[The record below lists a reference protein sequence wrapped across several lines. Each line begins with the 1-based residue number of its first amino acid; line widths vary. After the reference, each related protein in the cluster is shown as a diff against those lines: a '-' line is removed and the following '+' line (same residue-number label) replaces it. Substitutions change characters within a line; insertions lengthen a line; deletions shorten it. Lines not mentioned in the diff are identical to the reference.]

1 MTLKIKGH
9 HAVAC
14 LRQWQGIALHD
25 LTRPRKPMR
34 HHHNRPCLTG
44 QAVKS
49 DGRLAHL
56 EFSNLQPVP
65 CALQHDPRGDDQ
77 KCSEQAEGKAFERVG
92 QRAGPRLRLCA
103 LLRAPTPRRSHPA
116 KSEPRHSIIASVERT
131 TLNHAGEDFS
141 ETDEYRGEPLL
152 AKFANCFGFLG
163 EMVLQERIELSTSP
177 LPRECST
184 TELLQR
190 RGRLAKGHCLR
201 GG

>member
-65 CALQHDPRGDDQ
+65 RALQHDPRGDDQ
-77 KCSEQAEGKAFERVG
+77 KRSEQAEGVERFAFYERVKKAYAIVVTG
-92 QRAGPRLRLCA
+92 ELQPWGNFILRKGVIGDT
-103 LLRAPTPRRSHPA
+103 LRT
-116 KSEPRHSIIASVERT
+116 
-131 TLNHAGEDFS
+131 
-141 ETDEYRGEPLL
+141 
-152 AKFANCFGFLG
+152 
-163 EMVLQERIELSTSP
+163 
-177 LPRECST
+177 
-184 TELLQR
+184 
-190 RGRLAKGHCLR
+190 
-201 GG
+201 